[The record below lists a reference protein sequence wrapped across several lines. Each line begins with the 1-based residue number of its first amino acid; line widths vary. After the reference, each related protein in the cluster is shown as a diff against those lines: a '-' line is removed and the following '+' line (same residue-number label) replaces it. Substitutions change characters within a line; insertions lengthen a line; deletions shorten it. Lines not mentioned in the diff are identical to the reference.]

1 MKKRAETLKAKLLTL
16 FKNLSLRWKIF
27 FIVLLNVVSLLLFSL
42 IGFTI
47 LSRPI
52 MNCSTDPL
60 REI

>member
-47 LSRPI
+47 LSKTY
-52 MNCSTDPL
+52 NEL
-60 REI
+60 LY

>member
-47 LSRPI
+47 LS